1 MNLKKEDRDA
11 LVAVRLQRTK
21 ETIEELKS
29 NMKLGYWRIA
39 ANRLYYACY
48 YAVSALLIKNNLTTH
63 THSGVMNQLS
73 EHFIKK
79 GLLTKEHGRFFKG
92 LYELRQDG
100 DYGDW
105 KIIREEDIVPLLE
118 PAQKF
123 IEDIEK
129 LINALN
135 PNI

>member
-1 MNLKKEDRDA
+1 MTLKKEERDA
-11 LVAVRLQRTK
+11 LVTLRLQRTK
-21 ETIEELKS
+21 ETLEELKS
-29 NMKLGYWRIA
+29 NMQLGYWRIA

-48 YAVSALLIKNNLTTH
+48 YAASALLLKNNFTTH
-63 THSGVMNQLS
+63 THKGVMNQLS
-73 EHFIKK
+73 LHFIKK

-118 PAQKF
+118 PAENF
-123 IEDIEK
+123 ISEIEK
-129 LINALN
+129 LIT
-135 PNI
+135 P